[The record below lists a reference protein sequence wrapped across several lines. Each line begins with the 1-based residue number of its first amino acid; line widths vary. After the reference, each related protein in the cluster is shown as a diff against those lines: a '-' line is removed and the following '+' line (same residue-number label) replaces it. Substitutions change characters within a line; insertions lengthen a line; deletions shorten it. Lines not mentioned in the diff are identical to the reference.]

1 MTLSVEIVTPRG
13 VAFQRRG
20 LRKVV
25 LRRREDDF
33 ELGSEV
39 VVLPHH
45 GEMMVRLPESDIDLV
60 DERRTVHVHVVGGF
74 AEVHDD
80 EITVLTASANVG
92 EPVSVPCVE

>member
-1 MTLSVEIVTPRG
+1 MALSVEIVTPRG

-20 LRKVV
+20 LSKVV
-25 LRRREDDF
+25 LRRKEESF
-33 ELGSEV
+33 EQGSEV

-80 EITVLTASANVG
+80 DITVLTASAEVG
-92 EPVSVPCVE
+92 ESVVVPCAE